1 MADFLLCLVSTVTI
15 FSSTILLWLKKA
27 CLNFVVCVVTCSLA
41 GFVGSMSSWC
51 HNYDLYRYLEANK
64 VESRE
69 RRRVVGQLKVKMNDL
84 NQRLRK
90 YINSVHVASFTG
102 FSASIS
108 MLLFFTFQE

>member
-1 MADFLLCLVSTVTI
+1 M
-15 FSSTILLWLKKA
+15 
-27 CLNFVVCVVTCSLA
+27 
-41 GFVGSMSSWC
+41 
-51 HNYDLYRYLEANK
+51 
-64 VESRE
+64 ESRE

-108 MLLFFTFQE
+108 MLLYFTFQE